1 MSPILGRYQN
11 ADRQFYGISAF
22 NMNRGATRYFDIDT
36 ASNTFNV
43 NSFQDNGGNLGVK
56 LDHFFIAVRGCN
68 TSSSQK
74 WFKVT
79 DQTCDT
85 TAGCTGDNL
94 YPTLDGS
101 AYFCYTCFYTCFT
114 CDGSLVNNCT
124 DCVSAN
130 YRTFDTGAKTCN
142 CVTGYIDI
150 GLPLCYPC

>member
-1 MSPILGRYQN
+1 VSPILGRYQN

-85 TAGCTGDNL
+85 VIICIQHL
-94 YPTLDGS
+94 MEVLIS
-101 AYFCYTCFYTCFT
+101 AILASIPVLHVM
-114 CDGSLVNNCT
+114 DH
-124 DCVSAN
+124 
-130 YRTFDTGAKTCN
+130 
-142 CVTGYIDI
+142 
-150 GLPLCYPC
+150 